1 MNKKR
6 SEESPQDT
14 LPKEKIPKG
23 KTPKE
28 KKPTDKLADKSGM
41 TKFLQ
46 HIFGDAQKKT
56 LRRLEKRVVE
66 INKLSIKYSEM
77 DETELRSQ
85 TEKLKKRL
93 TKLQRQVEADRAIES
108 VKSGRNSSKK
118 ASSQIANESTS
129 ARPSRSLK
137 KKLQITND
145 NKALDALLPD
155 AFALVREASE
165 RTLGMRPFDVQLIGG
180 IALHEGNVAEM
191 KTGEGKT
198 LVATLPAYLNALT
211 GRGVHVVTVNDYLA
225 QRDAGWMGELYSYL
239 GLSVGVIINEAS
251 FIYDESYENDDHDDP
266 RLRHLKPCTRKEAYR
281 ADITY
286 GTNNEFGFD
295 YLRDNMVKDSE
306 FLRQR
311 ELNFAIVDEVDSILI
326 DEARTPLIISAPAA
340 DNPESY
346 YQFAKVC
353 ARLGDEDYIVDE
365 KRRTVTLTDAGV
377 EKVQQILG
385 IKTLYTTENTR
396 IVYHLEQALRAET
409 LFRRDK
415 DYVVTNSG
423 EVIIVDEHTGRL
435 MNGRRYNEG
444 LHQAIEAKEGVQVRQ
459 ESTTLATIS
468 FQNFFRLYRKL
479 SGMTGTAFTEAEE
492 FQQIYALD
500 VIQIPPNK
508 PIIRVDKDDLI
519 FRTEA
524 AKLKAIAKEVKHYHD
539 NGQPV
544 LVGSDSIE
552 NNERIA
558 AYLEQSGIPFEI
570 LNAKNNE
577 HEASIIAKA
586 GEKGAVTLA
595 TNMAGRG
602 TDIKLADGVRE
613 LGGLVVIGTA
623 RHDSRRVDNQL
634 RGRGGRQGDPG
645 TTQFFVS
652 CEDDLMRIF
661 QGDRISV
668 LMQRLGID
676 DDQPIRNKAVSRTLE
691 QAQKRIE
698 GFNFDSR
705 KNVVQYDNVINRHR
719 KVVYTM
725 RRKILDGDN
734 IRPEITRL
742 YKDEVAELTQFSA
755 RVNKKFDENFKRVFD
770 LDPDLIHTIG
780 HTRKESGRYKLA
792 LSAVE
797 ELYRDKELE
806 FGEETMRK
814 VEREVYLNVLD
825 TLWMQHLENMQH
837 LREGIHWRSVGQR
850 DPLVEYRSESQ
861 KLFDGLQ
868 RTLREEVMHIL
879 LSLSQ
884 QDLAAVAD
892 DKYDTE
898 LTKMAESA
906 TEKGVNEVSSGIKN
920 LDKEF
925 TKDAQGVSPTAKRNV
940 RRIRAEDN
948 GATVTAE
955 ALDGDSASGELYLSD
970 DDLATLSSSRSAGGK
985 NTDRNTK
992 RNQARKAKKKARQ
1005 NKKRSRR

>member
-1 MNKKR
+1 MKEKR
-6 SEESPQDT
+6 SEHQKKVETQKS
-14 LPKEKIPKG
+14 KKSVKA
-23 KTPKE
+23 PKE
-28 KKPTDKLADKSGM
+28 KKPTDKLADKTAT

-46 HIFGDAQKKT
+46 HIFGDAQKRN
-56 LRRLEKRVVE
+56 LRRLRGRVAE
-66 INKLSIKYSEM
+66 INKLSDKYASM
-77 DETELRSQ
+77 SKKELQEQ
-85 TEKLKKRL
+85 TEVLKKRL
-93 TKLQRQVEADRAIES
+93 SKLQKQNQAKIAAAKVKAGKKSDKKSDKTTKKVDPKQV
-108 VKSGRNSSKK
+108 N
-118 ASSQIANESTS
+118 IANT
-129 ARPSRSLK
+129 
-137 KKLQITND
+137 
-145 NKALDALLPD
+145 NKALDQILPD

-165 RTLGMRPFDVQLIGG
+165 RILKMRPFDVQLIGG

-198 LVATLPAYLNALT
+198 LVATLPVYLNALT

-225 QRDAGWMGELYSYL
+225 QRDAGWMGELYNFL

-251 FIYDESYENDDHDDP
+251 FVYDAEYENEDHDDP
-266 RLRHLKPCTRKEAYR
+266 RFKHLKPATRKEAYLC
-281 ADITY
+281 DVTY

-295 YLRDNMVKDSE
+295 YLRDNMVKDPE
-306 FLRQR
+306 YLRQR

-326 DEARTPLIISAPAA
+326 DEARTPLIISAPAG

-346 YQFAKVC
+346 YQFAKV
-353 ARLGDEDYIVDE
+353 AAQLSDNDYIIDE
-365 KRRTVTLTDAGV
+365 KRRTVALTDEGVDKVQKILGV
-377 EKVQQILG
+377 E
-385 IKTLYTTENTR
+385 TLYSTANTR
-396 IVYHLEQALRAET
+396 LVYHMEQALRAET
-409 LFRRDK
+409 LFKRDK

-423 EVIIVDEHTGRL
+423 EVVIVDEHTGRL

-468 FQNFFRLYRKL
+468 FQNFFRLYNKL

-508 PIIRVDKDDLI
+508 KIARVDKDDLI
-519 FRTEA
+519 YRTEA
-524 AKLKAIAKEVKHYHD
+524 AKLKAVAAEVKKYHEK
-539 NGQPV
+539 GQPV
-544 LVGSDSIE
+544 LIGSDSIA

-558 AYLEQSGIPFEI
+558 AYLQKEGSPFEL

-577 HEASIIAKA
+577 REAAIIEKA

-602 TDIKLADGVRE
+602 TDIKLGKGVKE

-661 QGDRISV
+661 QGDRIAL

-676 DDQPIRNKAVSRTLE
+676 DDMPIRNKAVSKTLE

-725 RRKILDGDN
+725 RRRILDGDN
-734 IRPEITRL
+734 IRPEISRL
-742 YKDEVAELTQFSA
+742 YKDEIAELTQFSS
-755 RVNKKFDENFKRVFD
+755 RVNKDFVANFKKVFD
-770 LDPDLIHTIG
+770 LDDDLLETIG
-780 HTRKESGRYKLA
+780 LMRKEKDRYKLA
-792 LSAVE
+792 LAAVE
-797 ELYRDKELE
+797 ELYSDKELE
-806 FGEETMRK
+806 FGEDTMRK
-814 VEREVYLNVLD
+814 IEREVYLQVLD

-850 DPLVEYRSESQ
+850 DPLVEYRAESQ

-868 RTLREEVMHIL
+868 RALREEVMKIL
-879 LSLSQ
+879 LSVRLQDVNELS
-884 QDLAAVAD
+884 D
-892 DKYDTE
+892 DNYDTE

-906 TEKGVNEVSSGIKN
+906 TEKGVNEVSAGTKN
-920 LDKEF
+920 MDDEF
-925 TKDAQGVSPTAKRNV
+925 SKDENGLTKVETRT
-940 RRIRAEDN
+940 
-948 GATVTAE
+948 TV
-955 ALDGDSASGELYLSD
+955 AS
-970 DDLATLSSSRSAGGK
+970 GK
-985 NTDRNTK
+985 NTNRNTK
-992 RNQARKAKKKARQ
+992 RNQARKDKKKARQ
-1005 NKKRSRR
+1005 NKKRGRK

>member
-1 MNKKR
+1 MKEKR
-6 SEESPQDT
+6 SEQQRVAKIESKRAPKHAKKA
-14 LPKEKIPKG
+14 PKER
-23 KTPKE
+23 
-28 KKPTDKLADKSGM
+28 KPTDKLADKSGL
-41 TKFLQ
+41 TIFLQ
-46 HIFGDAQKKT
+46 HIFGDAQKRT
-56 LRRLEKRVVE
+56 LHRLSKRVSE
-66 INKLSIKYSEM
+66 INALSDKYAKMS
-77 DETELRSQ
+77 DAELRAQ
-85 TEKLKKRL
+85 TDILKKRIE
-93 TKLQRQVEADRAIES
+93 KLQKQAQAKVAIAKVKGKPAKKTQKKTTKSEIRAEDDK
-108 VKSGRNSSKK
+108 VLN
-118 ASSQIANESTS
+118 AV
-129 ARPSRSLK
+129 
-137 KKLQITND
+137 
-145 NKALDALLPD
+145 LPD
-155 AFALVREASE
+155 AFAIAREASE
-165 RTLGMRPFDVQLIGG
+165 RVLKMRPFDVQLIGG

-198 LVATLPAYLNALT
+198 LVATLPVYLNSLT

-225 QRDAGWMGELYSYL
+225 QRDAGWMGELYNFL

-251 FIYDESYENDDHDDP
+251 FVYDPTFDNDEHDDD
-266 RLRHLKPCTRKEAYR
+266 RLRHLKPATRKEAYLC
-281 ADITY
+281 DVTY

-295 YLRDNMVKDSE
+295 YLRDNMVKDAAY
-306 FLRQR
+306 LRQR

-326 DEARTPLIISAPAA
+326 DEARTPLIISAPAG
-340 DNPESY
+340 DNPDSY
-346 YQFAKVC
+346 YQFAKV
-353 ARLGDEDYIVDE
+353 AAQLADEDYIVDE
-365 KRRTVTLTDAGV
+365 KRRTVALTDAGV
-377 EKVQQILG
+377 EKVQKILG
-385 IKTLYTTENTR
+385 VDVLYSTDNTR
-396 IVYHLEQALRAET
+396 LVFHMEQALRAQT
-409 LFRRDK
+409 LFKRDK

-444 LHQAIEAKEGVQVRQ
+444 LHQAIEAKEGVTVRE

-468 FQNFFRLYRKL
+468 FQNFFRLYNKL

-500 VIQIPPNK
+500 VVQIPPNK

-519 FRTEA
+519 YRTEA
-524 AKLKAIAKEVKHYHD
+524 AKLKAVADEVKKYHD
-539 NGQPV
+539 RGQPV

-552 NNERIA
+552 NNEHIA
-558 AYLEQSGIPFEI
+558 RYLEHEGIPFEL

-602 TDIKLADGVRE
+602 TDIKLAPGVAK

-661 QGDRISV
+661 QGDRIAV
-668 LMQRLGID
+668 LMQRLGIAD
-676 DDQPIRNKAVSRTLE
+676 DMPIRNKTVSKTLE

-725 RRKILDGDN
+725 RRRILEGDN

-742 YKDEVAELTQFSA
+742 YKEEIAELVQFSS
-755 RVNKKFDENFKRVFD
+755 RVNKDFAENFKRVFNLDDD
-770 LDPDLIHTIG
+770 LVNSIG
-780 HTRKESGRYKLA
+780 LMRKEKDRNKLA
-792 LSAVE
+792 LTAVE
-797 ELYRDKELE
+797 ELYGDKELE

-814 VEREVYLNVLD
+814 IEREVYLQVLD

-868 RTLREEVMHIL
+868 RALREEVMHIL
-879 LSLSQ
+879 LNIRQ
-884 QDLAAVAD
+884 QDVAETAD
-892 DKYDTE
+892 DNYDTE
-898 LTKMAESA
+898 LTKMAENA
-906 TEKGVNEVSSGIKN
+906 TEKGVNEVTSSKTN
-920 LDKEF
+920 LDDEF
-925 TKDAQGVSPTAKRNV
+925 SKD
-940 RRIRAEDN
+940 EN
-948 GATVTAE
+948 GLSKTQPRMPAT
-955 ALDGDSASGELYLSD
+955 
-970 DDLATLSSSRSAGGK
+970 GK
-985 NTDRNTK
+985 NSNKNAK
-992 RNQARKAKKKARQ
+992 RNQARKNKKKARQ
-1005 NKKRSRR
+1005 NKKGNRR

>member
-1 MNKKR
+1 MKEKR
-6 SEESPQDT
+6 SEHQKKVETQKS
-14 LPKEKIPKG
+14 KKSVKA
-23 KTPKE
+23 PKE
-28 KKPTDKLADKSGM
+28 KKPTDKLADKTAT

-46 HIFGDAQKKT
+46 HIFGDAQKRN
-56 LRRLEKRVVE
+56 LRRLRGRVAE
-66 INKLSIKYSEM
+66 INKLSDKYASM
-77 DETELRSQ
+77 SKKELQEQ
-85 TEKLKKRL
+85 TEVLKKRL
-93 TKLQRQVEADRAIES
+93 SKLQKQNQAKIATAKVKAGKKSDKKSDKTAKKVDLKQV
-108 VKSGRNSSKK
+108 N
-118 ASSQIANESTS
+118 IANT
-129 ARPSRSLK
+129 
-137 KKLQITND
+137 
-145 NKALDALLPD
+145 NKALDQILPD

-165 RTLGMRPFDVQLIGG
+165 RILKMRPFDVQLIGG

-198 LVATLPAYLNALT
+198 LVATLPVYLNALT

-225 QRDAGWMGELYSYL
+225 QRDAGWMGELYNFL

-251 FIYDESYENDDHDDP
+251 FVYDAEYENEDHDDP
-266 RLRHLKPCTRKEAYR
+266 RLKHLKPATRKEAYLC
-281 ADITY
+281 DVTY

-295 YLRDNMVKDSE
+295 YLRDNMVKDPE
-306 FLRQR
+306 YLRQR

-326 DEARTPLIISAPAA
+326 DEARTPLIISAPAG

-346 YQFAKVC
+346 YQFAKV
-353 ARLGDEDYIVDE
+353 AAQLSDNDYIIDE
-365 KRRTVTLTDAGV
+365 KRRTVALTDEGVDKVQKILGV
-377 EKVQQILG
+377 E
-385 IKTLYTTENTR
+385 TLYSTANTR
-396 IVYHLEQALRAET
+396 LVYHMEQALRAET
-409 LFRRDK
+409 LFKRDK

-423 EVIIVDEHTGRL
+423 EVVIVDEHTGRL

-468 FQNFFRLYRKL
+468 FQNFFRLYNKL

-508 PIIRVDKDDLI
+508 KIARVDKDDLI
-519 FRTEA
+519 YRTEA
-524 AKLKAIAKEVKHYHD
+524 AKLKAVATEVKKYHEK
-539 NGQPV
+539 GQPV
-544 LVGSDSIE
+544 LIGSDSIA

-558 AYLEQSGIPFEI
+558 AYLQKEGIPFEL

-577 HEASIIAKA
+577 REAAIIEKA

-602 TDIKLADGVRE
+602 TDIKLGKGVKE

-661 QGDRISV
+661 QGDRIAL

-676 DDQPIRNKAVSRTLE
+676 DDMPIRNKAVSKTLE

-725 RRKILDGDN
+725 RRRILDGDN
-734 IRPEITRL
+734 IRPEISRL
-742 YKDEVAELTQFSA
+742 YKDEIAELTQFSS
-755 RVNKKFDENFKRVFD
+755 RVNKDFVANFKKVFD
-770 LDPDLIHTIG
+770 LDDDLLETIG
-780 HTRKESGRYKLA
+780 LMRKEKDRYKLA
-792 LSAVE
+792 LAAVE
-797 ELYRDKELE
+797 ELYSDKELE
-806 FGEETMRK
+806 FGEDTMRK
-814 VEREVYLNVLD
+814 IEREVYLQVLD

-850 DPLVEYRSESQ
+850 DPLVEYRAESQ

-868 RTLREEVMHIL
+868 RALREEVMKIL
-879 LSLSQ
+879 LSVRLQDVNELS
-884 QDLAAVAD
+884 D
-892 DKYDTE
+892 DNYDTE

-906 TEKGVNEVSSGIKN
+906 TEKGVNEVSAGAKN
-920 LDKEF
+920 MDDEF
-925 TKDAQGVSPTAKRNV
+925 SKDENGLTKVETRTT
-940 RRIRAEDN
+940 I
-948 GATVTAE
+948 
-955 ALDGDSASGELYLSD
+955 AS
-970 DDLATLSSSRSAGGK
+970 GK
-985 NTDRNTK
+985 NTNRNTK
-992 RNQARKAKKKARQ
+992 RNQARKDKKKARQ
-1005 NKKRSRR
+1005 NKKRGRK

>member
-1 MNKKR
+1 MKEKR
-6 SEESPQDT
+6 SEHQKKVETQKS
-14 LPKEKIPKG
+14 KKSVKA
-23 KTPKE
+23 PKE
-28 KKPTDKLADKSGM
+28 KKPTDKLADKTAT

-46 HIFGDAQKKT
+46 HIFGDAQKRN
-56 LRRLEKRVVE
+56 LRRLRGRVAE
-66 INKLSIKYSEM
+66 INKLSDKYASM
-77 DETELRSQ
+77 SKKELQEQ
-85 TEKLKKRL
+85 TEVLKKRL
-93 TKLQRQVEADRAIES
+93 SKLQKQNQAKIATAKVKAGKKSDKTTKKVDPKQV
-108 VKSGRNSSKK
+108 N
-118 ASSQIANESTS
+118 IANT
-129 ARPSRSLK
+129 
-137 KKLQITND
+137 
-145 NKALDALLPD
+145 NKALDQILPD

-165 RTLGMRPFDVQLIGG
+165 RILKMRPFDVQLIGG

-198 LVATLPAYLNALT
+198 LVATLPVYLNALT

-225 QRDAGWMGELYSYL
+225 QRDAGWMGELYNFL

-251 FIYDESYENDDHDDP
+251 FVYDAEYENEDHDDP
-266 RLRHLKPCTRKEAYR
+266 RFKHLKPATRKEAYLC
-281 ADITY
+281 DVTY

-295 YLRDNMVKDSE
+295 YLRDNMVKDPE
-306 FLRQR
+306 YLRQR

-326 DEARTPLIISAPAA
+326 DEARTPLIISAPAG

-346 YQFAKVC
+346 YQFAKV
-353 ARLGDEDYIVDE
+353 AAQLSDNDYIIDE
-365 KRRTVTLTDAGV
+365 KRRTVALTDEGVDKVQKILGV
-377 EKVQQILG
+377 E
-385 IKTLYTTENTR
+385 TLYSTANTR
-396 IVYHLEQALRAET
+396 LVYHMEQALRAET
-409 LFRRDK
+409 LFKRDK

-423 EVIIVDEHTGRL
+423 EVVIVDEHTGRL

-468 FQNFFRLYRKL
+468 FQNFFRLYNKL

-508 PIIRVDKDDLI
+508 KIARVDKDDLI
-519 FRTEA
+519 YRTEA
-524 AKLKAIAKEVKHYHD
+524 AKLKAVAAEVKKYHEK
-539 NGQPV
+539 GQPV
-544 LVGSDSIE
+544 LIGSDSIA

-558 AYLEQSGIPFEI
+558 AYLQKEGIPFEL

-577 HEASIIAKA
+577 REAAIIEKA

-602 TDIKLADGVRE
+602 TDIKLGKGVKE

-661 QGDRISV
+661 QGDRIAL

-676 DDQPIRNKAVSRTLE
+676 DDMPIRNKAVSKTLE

-725 RRKILDGDN
+725 RRRILDGDN
-734 IRPEITRL
+734 IRPEISRL
-742 YKDEVAELTQFSA
+742 YKDEIAELTQFSS
-755 RVNKKFDENFKRVFD
+755 RVNKDFVANFKKVFD
-770 LDPDLIHTIG
+770 LDDDLLETIG
-780 HTRKESGRYKLA
+780 LMRKEKDRYKLA
-792 LSAVE
+792 LAAVE
-797 ELYRDKELE
+797 ELYSDKELE
-806 FGEETMRK
+806 FGEDTMRK
-814 VEREVYLNVLD
+814 IEREVYLQVLD

-850 DPLVEYRSESQ
+850 DPLVEYRAESQ

-868 RTLREEVMHIL
+868 RALREEVMKIL
-879 LSLSQ
+879 LSVRLQDVNELS
-884 QDLAAVAD
+884 D
-892 DKYDTE
+892 DNYDTE

-906 TEKGVNEVSSGIKN
+906 TEKGVNEVSAGTKN
-920 LDKEF
+920 MDDEF
-925 TKDAQGVSPTAKRNV
+925 SKDENGLTKVETRTT
-940 RRIRAEDN
+940 I
-948 GATVTAE
+948 
-955 ALDGDSASGELYLSD
+955 AS
-970 DDLATLSSSRSAGGK
+970 GK
-985 NTDRNTK
+985 NTNRNTK
-992 RNQARKAKKKARQ
+992 RNQARKDKKKARQ
-1005 NKKRSRR
+1005 NKKRGRK